1 MDYQGRIIGRKIT
14 EIYFRSFY
22 EIDLHLGDILVA
34 LDEDKKYPFYLR
46 VVEVSYG
53 AEASDPNWAERTAGN
68 MMFLDLKGESYQFS
82 EKERRLYKVGKC
94 VPLGYIKENAFR
106 KPKTIPAHF
115 SIVRHPNSEDFLFL
129 KKYMGNVE
137 IGKLRSGEEVLDF
150 TVGISG
156 EIFPYHI
163 GIFATTGMG
172 KSNLMK
178 VLASSAMGTG
188 KYSLLILDPHGEYY
202 DGGGEPNR
210 LGLINHPLATER
222 LRIYSSRSLRGP
234 HNQLKISSREIEIK
248 DIRHIY
254 GFTQPQVEALYAI
267 AYKFGREWLERVVS
281 ADTKTLAFELTTG
294 GGFFE
299 QTLGVIQRRAEHILN
314 LPFIHKDPHLSITH
328 NVINDLRAGR
338 IVLVD
343 TSNMSEQEELLV
355 SAVLARAVFNNN
367 KEAYTDPEKFKKI
380 LPTLIVMEE
389 AQRVL
394 SQKGES
400 DINIFAQVSREGR
413 KFKTGLCAITQQP
426 KLIDEELLSQFNTLF
441 ILGLADERDRT
452 IVKSSAKQDISDL
465 MAEIQMLEAGEA
477 LVTSPSTPFAI
488 PVKVHLY
495 EEWLKQREKD
505 FEQKKVKLTV
515 DEKFY

>member
-1 MDYQGRIIGRKIT
+1 
-14 EIYFRSFY
+14 
-22 EIDLHLGDILVA
+22 
-34 LDEDKKYPFYLR
+34 
-46 VVEVSYG
+46 
-53 AEASDPNWAERTAGN
+53 

-94 VPLGYIKENAFR
+94 VPLGYIKGNAFR

-115 SIVRHPNSEDFLFL
+115 SIVRHPNAEDFLFL

-137 IGKLRSGEEVLDF
+137 IGKLRSGEEVLNF
-150 TVGISG
+150 TVGIPG

-178 VLASSAMGTG
+178 VLASSAMERG

-202 DGGGEPNR
+202 DGGGEVNR
-210 LGLINHPLATER
+210 LGLIDHPLATER

-281 ADTKTLAFELTTG
+281 ADTKTLAFELTAG

-314 LPFIHKDPHLSITH
+314 LPFIHKDSHLSITH
-328 NVINDLRAGR
+328 NVINDLKAGR

-355 SAVLARAVFNNN
+355 SAVLARAVFNFN
-367 KEAYTDPEKFKKI
+367 KEAYTEPDKFPESFIPEGGIGHQYLRPDFKRRSQI
-380 LPTLIVMEE
+380 QNRFVRHYPT
-389 AQRVL
+389 AQ
-394 SQKGES
+394 
-400 DINIFAQVSREGR
+400 
-413 KFKTGLCAITQQP
+413 
-426 KLIDEELLSQFNTLF
+426 ID
-441 ILGLADERDRT
+441 
-452 IVKSSAKQDISDL
+452 K
-465 MAEIQMLEAGEA
+465 
-477 LVTSPSTPFAI
+477 
-488 PVKVHLY
+488 
-495 EEWLKQREKD
+495 
-505 FEQKKVKLTV
+505 
-515 DEKFY
+515 